1 VPRWIYTAIIL
12 VNLVMLVPPVLIA
25 RARVEKTRHPR
36 IHIFPDMD
44 HQASYKPQEHSPLFA
59 DGRAMRPHVAGTVAR
74 GQLQL
79 DDHFYR
85 GRTGDQ
91 WAETF
96 PPQLL
101 VDARFVER
109 GRQRFQIYC
118 SPCHGATGH
127 GDGIVQRRSEALEQA
142 WTVGDL
148 GAAKPR
154 AYPVGHIFNVITNGI
169 LTMPPYRSQ
178 IPVEDRW
185 AIVAWVRALQYSQA
199 AELATVPAPMQSELR
214 ATKPPPEPAGSGP
227 GGTPGTTPGTKPGTK
242 PEGGGAAPGEGGH

>member
-1 VPRWIYTAIIL
+1 MPRWIYTAIIL

-25 RARVEKTRHPR
+25 RARVQKTRHPR
-36 IHIFPDMD
+36 VHIFPDMD
-44 HQASYKPQEHSPLFA
+44 WQASYKPQEANPLFA
-59 DGRAMRPHVAGTVAR
+59 DGRAMRPPVAGTVAR
-74 GQLQL
+74 GDLDL
-79 DDHFYR
+79 DDHFHR

-101 VDARFVER
+101 VDARFVDR

-118 SPCHGATGH
+118 APCHGATGH
-127 GDGIVQRRSEALEQA
+127 GDGIVQRRSEALEQT

-154 AYPVGHIFNVITNGI
+154 AYPVGQIFNVITNGI

-178 IPVEDRW
+178 IPEEDRW

-199 AELATVPAPMQSELR
+199 AELAKVPAPLRSELN
-214 ATKPPPEPAGSGP
+214 ASKPQPAPPGP
-227 GGTPGTTPGTKPGTK
+227 GGGGTKPG
-242 PEGGGAAPGEGGH
+242 GGGNAPGGGRR

>member
-1 VPRWIYTAIIL
+1 MPRWIYTAIIL
-12 VNLVMLVPPVLIA
+12 VNLVMIVPPLLIA
-25 RARVEKTRHPR
+25 RARVQKTRHPR

-74 GQLQL
+74 GQLDL
-79 DDHFYR
+79 DDHFHR

-96 PPQLL
+96 PSQVL

-109 GRQRFQIYC
+109 GRERYQIYC
-118 SPCHGATGH
+118 SPCHGASGR
-127 GDGIVQRRSEALEQA
+127 GDGIVARRSEALLQA
-142 WTVGDL
+142 WTIGDL
-148 GAAKPR
+148 SAEKPR
-154 AYPVGHIFNVITNGI
+154 GYPVGQIFNVITNGI

-178 IPVEDRW
+178 IPEADRW

-199 AELATVPAPMQSELR
+199 AELATLPAPRQAELR
-214 ATKPPPEPAGSGP
+214 ASKPEPPPTGGSGP
-227 GGTPGTTPGTKPGTK
+227 GGGAPSG
-242 PEGGGAAPGEGGH
+242 GGGAGGTQGGGGR